1 MTSEAGVKASVSC
14 CATTNLCV
22 TALHDQHSVPDGTEL
37 LEDLGEILGHLLE
50 RQLNTFVL
58 AMIQMIDQVFDG
70 LKISKIKSHTS
81 FYEKQQTIRGVNT

>member
-1 MTSEAGVKASVSC
+1 MTSEAAVKTLVS
-14 CATTNLCV
+14 CATTHLGV
-22 TALHDQHSVPDGTEL
+22 AALHDQHSMADGTEL